1 MAILVEKAEC
11 FESNNYRDVS
21 TKELDV
27 LLNWYGVEKKA
38 TKKAEKVAKWR
49 EIRAASTE
57 PPMVDMWTAEYKEE
71 LVKISNKEI
80 DMLETYLGRY
90 AALQK
95 RNAVAAVL
103 DFTDEEWESLRAL
116 READGAER
124 NQVTMANNVD
134 DIIGALGTE
143 DEMAGGTID
152 EEAV

>member
-1 MAILVEKAEC
+1 MMASGLAIQQ
-11 FESNNYRDVS
+11 FGMS

-27 LLNWYGVEKKA
+27 LLNWYGVKKKA
-38 TKKAEKVAKWR
+38 TKKVEKVAKWR
-49 EIRAASTE
+49 EIWAASRE
-57 PPMVDMWTAEYKEE
+57 PPMVDVWMAEDKEE

-103 DFTDEEWESLRAL
+103 DFTDEEWESLKAFRQ
-116 READGAER
+116 ADGAER
-124 NQVTMANNVD
+124 NQVAMANNVD

-143 DEMAGGTID
+143 DKTAGGTID
-152 EEAV
+152 KEAV